1 MAEKKANEAV
11 LHIVKTLQETN
22 EKIAESAVAAQERN
36 IKFAQ
41 STLMSSVEV
50 LKSQADN
57 ALALLQSVVEQS
69 KGQPGDMQALIDG
82 TVAAQEQYL
91 KFAQSTI
98 VDGMEVL
105 KSHTEGI
112 QALVQKMEQ
121 QARKQQEAF
130 RELVSESGG
139 MYMDFFRSPFTY
151 YQQALN
157 AVESATRQGMETFQ
171 TATETFQKS
180 TRQGLDTLQSYTHQA
195 QNTTQKA
202 SK

>member
-36 IKFAQ
+36 IKYAQ
-41 STLMSSVEV
+41 STLMSGVEV

-57 ALALLQSVVEQS
+57 ALALLQSLVEQS
-69 KGQPGDMQALIDG
+69 KGQPGDMQGMIDSV
-82 TVAAQEQYL
+82 VAAQEQYL

-98 VDGMEVL
+98 VNGMEVL
-105 KSHTEGI
+105 KSHIEGTQVLI
-112 QALVQKMEQ
+112 QKMEQ

-130 RELVSESGG
+130 QELASESAG
-139 MYMDFFRSPFTY
+139 MYTDFFRSPFTY
-151 YQQALN
+151 YQQALS
-157 AVESATRQGMETFQ
+157 AVESATRQSMETFQ
-171 TATETFQKS
+171 SATETFQKS
-180 TRQGLDTLQSYTHQA
+180 TRQGLDTLQSYTRQA

-202 SK
+202 SR

>member
-1 MAEKKANEAV
+1 MAEKKVNEAV

-36 IKFAQ
+36 IKYAQ
-41 STLMSSVEV
+41 STMMNGVEV
-50 LKSQADN
+50 LKSQADS

-69 KGQPGDMQALIDG
+69 KGQPGDIQAVIDSA
-82 TVAAQEQYL
+82 VAAQEQYL
-91 KFAQSTI
+91 KFAQNT
-98 VDGMEVL
+98 VVNGMEVL
-105 KSHTEGI
+105 KSHTEGT
-112 QALVQKMEQ
+112 QALIQKMEQ

-130 RELVSESGG
+130 QDLVSEAAG

-151 YQQALN
+151 YQQALGT
-157 AVESATRQGMETFQ
+157 VEAATRQSMEAFQ

-180 TRQGLDTLQSYTHQA
+180 TRQGLDTLQGYARQT
-195 QNTTQKA
+195 QNSTQKA

>member
-69 KGQPGDMQALIDG
+69 KGQPDDMQALIDG

-112 QALVQKMEQ
+112 QALIQKMEQ

-130 RELVSESGG
+130 RELVSESAGV
-139 MYMDFFRSPFTY
+139 YMDFFRSPFSY
-151 YQQALN
+151 YQQAFN
-157 AVESATRQGMETFQ
+157 AVESATRQGLETFQ